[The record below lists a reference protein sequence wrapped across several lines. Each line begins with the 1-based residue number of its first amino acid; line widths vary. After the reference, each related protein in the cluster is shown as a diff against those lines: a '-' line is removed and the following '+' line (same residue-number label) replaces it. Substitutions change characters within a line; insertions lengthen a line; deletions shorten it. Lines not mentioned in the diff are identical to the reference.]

1 MVAYWIAHVDVSDP
15 KAYESYRKA
24 NAVAFNK
31 YNRRFIVRGG
41 QSKVVEGTVRSRT
54 VIIEFDDYETA
65 KAYFDSSEY
74 KEAMAHKLN
83 CSEADVV
90 IVQGYKPAE

>member
-15 KAYESYRKA
+15 EAYEPYRKP
-24 NAVAFNK
+24 NAAALNK
-31 YNRRFIVRGG
+31 YNGRFIVRGG
-41 QSKVVEGTVRSRT
+41 QAKVVEGAVRSRT
-54 VIIEFDDYETA
+54 VVIEFDDYETA
-65 KAYFDSSEY
+65 KACFDSAEY

-90 IVQGYKPAE
+90 IVEGYTPAE

>member
-15 KAYESYRKA
+15 KAYESYRRA

-41 QSKVVEGTVRSRT
+41 
-54 VIIEFDDYETA
+54 
-65 KAYFDSSEY
+65 
-74 KEAMAHKLN
+74 
-83 CSEADVV
+83 
-90 IVQGYKPAE
+90 